1 VTGGATPRLPLA
13 GPLALLLPGGRQTLL
28 LRSAL
33 LPPARA
39 REAFDTWQGTGT
51 ASTWE
56 LAEREGGRL
65 LGPLIASKLAGNGG
79 AGEARAWTY
88 LRAALLRETLR
99 ARRLREISA
108 AALRALRD
116 AGIPV
121 VLLRGVAAAETVYA
135 EPALRHCNDLDL
147 LVPRPDLDAAGPAL
161 AGVGFRSGLP
171 ASMSHTTRGFVHE
184 SGMPVALHTD
194 LFRTPHYNR
203 GLERVLAR
211 IRQADVLDTSVRL
224 LAPADQL
231 LHLLLHAATDASR
244 TRLLWASD
252 AWLTIHAESRLDWD
266 AFLAEATGRGA
277 ALPLAIMLRY
287 LADDLAAPVPPPVLD
302 ALQARAAQATRVDKE
317 VALWG
322 VAVGPG
328 TTTRR
333 MLAQPAS
340 VSERA
345 FVLRWRL
352 LPAPDALVAA
362 GQVSARSARRLPL
375 DRPDRPAVAG
385 GHGGTW
391 PPRRLAR
398 PDHPKSRPSA

>member
-1 VTGGATPRLPLA
+1 VTGGATPRPPLA
-13 GPLALLLPGGRQTLL
+13 GPLVLLLPGARQTLL

-39 REAFDTWQGTGT
+39 REAFAAWQGTGT

-56 LAEREGGRL
+56 LAERDGGRR
-65 LGPLIASKLAGNGG
+65 LGPLIASTLAGNGG
-79 AGEARAWTY
+79 AGEARVWTY
-88 LRAALLRETLR
+88 LRAALLREALR

-108 AALRALRD
+108 AVLRALGD

-147 LVPRPDLDAAGPAL
+147 LVARPDLDAAGSTL
-161 AGVGFRSGLP
+161 TGVGFRPAPP

-203 GLERVLAR
+203 GLERVWGRA
-211 IRQADVLDTSVRL
+211 RQADVLDTSARF

-244 TRLLWASD
+244 ARLLWASD
-252 AWLTIHAESRLDWD
+252 AWLTIQAEPRLSWD
-266 AFLAEATGRGA
+266 ALVAEAGDRGA
-277 ALPLAIMLRY
+277 ALPVVTLLRY
-287 LADDLAAPVPPPVLD
+287 LADDLAAPVPPPVLE
-302 ALQARAAQATRVDKE
+302 ALHARAAQATRVDKE

-322 VAVGPG
+322 VAIGPG

-340 VSERA
+340 VGERA

-352 LPAPDALVAA
+352 FPAPDALLAA
-362 GQVSARSARRLPL
+362 GQVGVRSAPWPRWIARRWRTVEGRRGPL
-375 DRPDRPAVAG
+375 VALRA
-385 GHGGTW
+385 
-391 PPRRLAR
+391 RRERAGEHR
-398 PDHPKSRPSA
+398 A